1 MSIKKGRLRSSGLL
15 ATPVQF
21 PPGTVVSFAGNTA
34 PDGWLLCN
42 GSAINRT
49 EYSALFAAIGT
60 VHGAGDGST
69 TFNLPNTQGLVPRGV
84 GSQSFSGRPKSGGTL
99 GQKLEDNM
107 QRITGTFEN
116 RGRNAGSPNNNVI
129 REVLGSFNSHT
140 NTDNTIASVEASSTS
155 RNTMIVSF
163 NSAASPNARASSD
176 TSGETRPSSI
186 AFNFIIKV

>member
-42 GSAINRT
+42 GTAINRT

-69 TFNLPNTQGLVPRGV
+69 TFNLPNTQGLVPRGA
-84 GSQSFSGRPKSGGTL
+84 GNQSLNGRTKVGGTL

-107 QRITGTFEN
+107 QRITGQTAIGEFDSNRQIGVFSGRLSYTNSGNGTANGGSTDFYTTFN
-116 RGRNAGSPNNNVI
+116 SGGSPNV
-129 REVLGSFNSHT
+129 RV
-140 NTDNTIASVEASSTS
+140 SS
-155 RNTMIVSF
+155 N
-163 NSAASPNARASSD
+163 

>member
-60 VHGAGDGST
+60 VHGVGDGST

-84 GSQSFSGRPKSGGTL
+84 GSQSFSGRSKSGGTL
-99 GQKLEDNM
+99 GQKLEDQM
-107 QRITGTFEN
+107 QRIVGSISIGTADNNERSAF
-116 RGRNAGSPNNNVI
+116 RGNSGIFSRSLSASGASPSS
-129 REVLGSFNSHT
+129 G
-140 NTDNTIASVEASSTS
+140 SSTS
-155 RNTMIVSF
+155 TGRTATIDTF
-163 NSAASPNARASSD
+163 TNSGGVVRASSD
-176 TSGETRPSSI
+176 TNGETRPSSI